1 MAVVAIC
8 AGFVLAG
15 GAAELVLLP
24 RPLPVV
30 TARVKEPPRPPLAQ
44 PELEVLLAKV
54 AKTLDSSLRAKLA
67 EAVLTEAARA
77 GYDPLFVLGVVSVE
91 SGFRMSASSERGA
104 SGLMQLMPSTFAW
117 ISAREPDIGGEDYA
131 AAEDPVIDVRLAVRY
146 IKWLEKRFHS
156 RDEALMAYNA
166 GPRRLSDHKR
176 AGEIPDNLRDY
187 PRKVY
192 REYRRFVRLT
202 GGAEPDVHLASAR

>member
-1 MAVVAIC
+1 MTVVGIC
-8 AGFVLAG
+8 AAFVLAG

-24 RPLPVV
+24 RPLAIF
-30 TARVKEPPRPPLAQ
+30 TERVREAPRPPLAQ
-44 PELEVLLAKV
+44 PELEALLAKV
-54 AKTLDSSLRAKLA
+54 AKSLDPALRSKLA
-67 EAVLTEAARA
+67 DAILTESVRA
-77 GYDPLFVLGVVSVE
+77 GYDPLFVLGLVSVE
-91 SGFRMSASSERGA
+91 SGFRLSASSERGA

-117 ISAREPDIGGEDYA
+117 ISSREPDIGGEDYA

-187 PRKVY
+187 PRRVY
-192 REYRRFVRLT
+192 KEYRRFARMT
-202 GGAEPDVHLASAR
+202 GGAEPDVTLASAK

>member
-1 MAVVAIC
+1 MTVVGIC
-8 AGFVLAG
+8 AAFVLAG

-24 RPLPVV
+24 RPLAIF
-30 TARVKEPPRPPLAQ
+30 TERVKEGPRPALSQ
-44 PELEVLLAKV
+44 PELEALLAKV
-54 AKTLDSSLRAKLA
+54 AKSLDPSLRSKLA
-67 EAVLTEAARA
+67 EAVLTESARA
-77 GYDPLFVLGVVSVE
+77 GYDPLFVLGLVSVE
-91 SGFRMSASSERGA
+91 SSFRLSASSERGA

-117 ISAREPDIGGEDYA
+117 ISAREPDIGAEDYA

-176 AGEIPDNLRDY
+176 SGEIPDILRDY
-187 PRKVY
+187 PRRVY
-192 REYRRFVRLT
+192 KEYRRLALMT
-202 GGAEPDVHLASAR
+202 GGAEPDVQLASAK